1 MAIGATKVL
10 NSIQIVKLQR
20 MLTKQTTFWKMATEV
35 SAISRDVSEY
45 RDVFEVDTYISIYL
59 LDFLSLST
67 VFDVDRMPS
76 S

>member
-45 RDVFEVDTYISIYL
+45 RDVFGVDTYISIYL